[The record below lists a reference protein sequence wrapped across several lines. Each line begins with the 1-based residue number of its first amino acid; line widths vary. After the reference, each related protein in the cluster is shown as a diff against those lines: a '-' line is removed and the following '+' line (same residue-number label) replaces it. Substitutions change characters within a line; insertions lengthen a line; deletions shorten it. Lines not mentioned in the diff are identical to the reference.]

1 MKSKILSLILSIT
14 MAIPVFAANWY
25 CTDYDQ
31 YISRN
36 FTPLKPDSLKL
47 TFQRRGETEKYW
59 KGGADFVLKSGNDS
73 IDKFLADK
81 VRYLIYEDSLYV
93 NCKDL
98 RCDGVVLGNGYARA
112 YRLEKDKIIVMLD
125 KDDDGGLFV
134 TIAEGIMGTLQP
146 EMAPKTCYVISSDKK
161 IVEKITPNWMYRF
174 LKPYSSN
181 LAQYKKY
188 PKEQQE
194 SSRVIIWFLK
204 ALRKIYRY

>member
-1 MKSKILSLILSIT
+1 M
-14 MAIPVFAANWY
+14 
-25 CTDYDQ
+25 
-31 YISRN
+31 
-36 FTPLKPDSLKL
+36 
-47 TFQRRGETEKYW
+47 
-59 KGGADFVLKSGNDS
+59 KSGNDS
-73 IDKFLADK
+73 IDQFLAEK

-98 RCDGVVLGNGYARA
+98 RCDGVFLGDGYARA

-146 EMAPKTCYVISSDKK
+146 EMAPKTCYVITSDKK
-161 IVEKITPNWMYRF
+161 IVEKITPDWMYRY
-174 LKPYSSN
+174 LEPYSSN

-188 PKEQQE
+188 PKAQQE

>member
-1 MKSKILSLILSIT
+1 MKTRILAIILSLVAT
-14 MAIPVFAANWY
+14 IPAFAKNWY

-47 TFQRRGETEKYW
+47 TFERRGESEKYW
-59 KGGADFVLKSGNDS
+59 KGGADFRLKSGNDS

-81 VRYLIYEDSLYV
+81 VRYLIYED
-93 NCKDL
+93 
-98 RCDGVVLGNGYARA
+98 LGEGYARA

-134 TIAEGIMGTLQP
+134 TIAEGIMGSVQP

-161 IVEKITPNWMYRF
+161 TVEKITPDWMYRY
-174 LKPYSSN
+174 LEPYSSN

-188 PKEQQE
+188 PKAQQE

-204 ALRKIYRY
+204 ALCKIYRY